1 MEKKTDHIPD
11 HVAIIM
17 DGNGRWAKAR
27 GLPRTEGHRVGAN
40 RVREIVYACLDLGIS
55 YLTIYAFSKENWKR
69 PKREVSGIMKLAEIF
84 FRGFFNELKRK
95 GVHFVHLGDKE
106 GLSPSILKIINTMER
121 NNAEEKKLVLSVAF
135 NYSGRSELTGVLRRI
150 SELSANG
157 EIEPD
162 HITEQLISNYLYTRE
177 LPDPDL
183 LIRTGG
189 ESRVSNFLLWQIA
202 YTEIWITDTLWP
214 DFTKETLLQA
224 VDDYKRRERRF
235 GGL

>member
-1 MEKKTDHIPD
+1 MENKTDQIPD

-84 FRGFFNELKRK
+84 FRRFFNEFKRK
-95 GVHFVHLGDKE
+95 GVYFVHLGDKE
-106 GLSPSILKIINTMER
+106 GLGPSVLKMINAMER
-121 NNAEEKKLVLSVAF
+121 NNAEEKKLVLSIAF
-135 NYSGRSELTGVLRRI
+135 NYSGRSELTGALRRI